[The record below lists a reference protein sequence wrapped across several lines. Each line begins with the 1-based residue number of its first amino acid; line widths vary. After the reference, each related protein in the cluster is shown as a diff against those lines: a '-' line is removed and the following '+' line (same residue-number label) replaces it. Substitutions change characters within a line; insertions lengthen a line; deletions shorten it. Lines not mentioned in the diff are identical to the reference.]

1 MKRQSLTKTRFDLK
15 WKGILRN
22 SLCNLVENTISQ
34 KVSAQNK
41 RKLSKQQNGQKLKWG
56 NKRDKKQHHWWSSFE
71 VGKKVTTSQNKR
83 HKQTTPNFLK
93 TVDDRLGGED
103 TINIKS

>member
-1 MKRQSLTKTRFDLK
+1 
-15 WKGILRN
+15 
-22 SLCNLVENTISQ
+22 
-34 KVSAQNK
+34 
-41 RKLSKQQNGQKLKWG
+41 LKWG

-71 VGKKVTTSQNKR
+71 VGKKVTTSQSKR